1 MKEKILNELHK
12 FKDLKNKEKIKS
24 FVIFNLPS
32 EKSYELNTLIR
43 TEFLIIKEHL
53 EKERKQEL
61 LKMIKKLDWIE
72 NKYSDLYHRYEN
84 TPVSRDIL
92 KWESEVYN
100 DNYELVSQTQTPL
113 KKLIDSFNFEN
124 IDFEEYNVN
133 ELLFDKMNSEMD
145 FYNLKRYNSDKE
157 FAKNYHPT
165 ESETKYMEL
174 MDYFQRCSFPKFIY
188 CYNKEYQTDFEEW
201 FRRGFKWDSLK
212 WSVFGFDISQ
222 PEFESKASEYVLEEM
237 YYNREIIYAT

>member
-1 MKEKILNELHK
+1 MNFINSRI
-12 FKDLKNKEKIKS
+12 LKNKEKIKS

-72 NKYSDLYHRYEN
+72 NKYSDLYNRYEN

-133 ELLFDKMNSEMD
+133 ELLFDKMNSEMG
-145 FYNLKRYNSDKE
+145 FYNLKRYNSD
-157 FAKNYHPT
+157 
-165 ESETKYMEL
+165 
-174 MDYFQRCSFPKFIY
+174 
-188 CYNKEYQTDFEEW
+188 KEYQTDFEEW

>member
-1 MKEKILNELHK
+1 MNFINSRI
-12 FKDLKNKEKIKS
+12 LKNKEKIKS

-100 DNYELVSQTQTPL
+100 DNYELCAIIEKPCFT
-113 KKLIDSFNFEN
+113 D
-124 IDFEEYNVN
+124 N
-133 ELLFDKMNSEMD
+133 ETE
-145 FYNLKRYNSDKE
+145 KE
-157 FAKNYHPT
+157 
-165 ESETKYMEL
+165 SIL
-174 MDYFQRCSFPKFIY
+174 QRK
-188 CYNKEYQTDFEEW
+188 
-201 FRRGFKWDSLK
+201 
-212 WSVFGFDISQ
+212 V
-222 PEFESKASEYVLEEM
+222 V
-237 YYNREIIYAT
+237 